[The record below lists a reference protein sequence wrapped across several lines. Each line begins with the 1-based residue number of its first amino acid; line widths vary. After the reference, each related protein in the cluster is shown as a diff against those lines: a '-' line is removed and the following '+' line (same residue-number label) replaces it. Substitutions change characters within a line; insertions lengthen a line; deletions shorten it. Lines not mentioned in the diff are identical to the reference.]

1 VERQVRKVLIAIS
14 ILAALAGILQLG
26 VMVWARHEITPAE
39 TLVALHSVMFSQT
52 GQLYYDLNHYP
63 FIVSPYMPLF
73 YIASVGLERLGAPPL
88 AAGRVLSAFA
98 TICIIALAWG
108 LLGIC
113 TSNRYARWTGTLLVA
128 ITANLWVWGTVG
140 QVDVPGVM
148 FSLAAFYQY
157 ARYRQ
162 DARPSALAWA
172 GLWALTGLFFKQ
184 TMIVAAAAIIL
195 TLAGTNLRRAFWF
208 ALAVGGIALG
218 AVLALN
224 SFTDGRFF
232 DNTVRANINPLSVTK
247 IRSQLEYLALVGGSL
262 ILIAGAGARRAWRGR
277 EPLYVYLLAAAAIFT
292 LTAGKIGADLNY
304 QVELLLAL
312 GLCSAWTLD
321 RLDFF
326 PRLFRG
332 DRSAVPLLQL
342 PLLLYVVV
350 NLGIAAKTLAA
361 RIVIEPVHRR
371 ELAALRPLLETAR
384 GPVISMQLDPLLHV
398 LGRVDAEHELYAAP
412 RYRAP
417 WADSRLPAGSVAVGK
432 DGLSD
437 PEPIRRDLEDGKI
450 PLVILYEDIFGSQ
463 PLTKTIEDLPTLPKV
478 HLDAMRKHYRLVR
491 RVPGSLL
498 DGDFLYEPIKSPA
511 AETAK

>member
-1 VERQVRKVLIAIS
+1 VERQARKVLIAIS

-39 TLVALHSVMFSQT
+39 TLVALHSVMFSRT

-88 AAGRVLSAFA
+88 AAGRVLSAIA
-98 TICIIALAWG
+98 TICIIALAWS

-140 QVDVPGVM
+140 QVDVAGVM
-148 FSLAAFYQY
+148 FSLAALYQY

-162 DARPSALAWA
+162 DARAAALAWA
-172 GLWALTGLFFKQ
+172 GLWVLTGLFFKQ
-184 TMIVAAAAIIL
+184 TMIVAAAAIVL

-262 ILIAGAGARRAWRGR
+262 MVIAALGARRAWRDR

-312 GLCSAWTLD
+312 GLGKLVS
-321 RLDFF
+321 
-326 PRLFRG
+326 G
-332 DRSAVPLLQL
+332 
-342 PLLLYVVV
+342 LLYRVSPFDP
-350 NLGIAAKTLAA
+350 IAMVGAAAVLATTALLASYVPA
-361 RIVIEPVHRR
+361 RRATRVEP
-371 ELAALRPLLETAR
+371 LQALRSE
-384 GPVISMQLDPLLHV
+384 
-398 LGRVDAEHELYAAP
+398 
-412 RYRAP
+412 
-417 WADSRLPAGSVAVGK
+417 
-432 DGLSD
+432 
-437 PEPIRRDLEDGKI
+437 
-450 PLVILYEDIFGSQ
+450 
-463 PLTKTIEDLPTLPKV
+463 
-478 HLDAMRKHYRLVR
+478 
-491 RVPGSLL
+491 
-498 DGDFLYEPIKSPA
+498 
-511 AETAK
+511 